1 MKKSESIGLIAAAL
15 TRVVLPA
22 IKRSGYN
29 PDTRSNFA
37 KLEEIIDEVRPLLQA
52 EKVVILQ
59 DANEDSPPNMIYI
72 TTTLLHESGE
82 WISGSSGVTVIGRR
96 KAKDDGG
103 GFHPPDAQAW
113 GGGQSYAR
121 RYSLTALLCIATE
134 DDDDGNRAT
143 RRGQRQ
149 IARQAT
155 RQEHGAP
162 VPGQPLD
169 PKLMPVGENRGSPIA
184 EKSVATL
191 RRALQFCRQGKLVA
205 EEAVILGEIKRRG
218 NEAAAAEQLLR
229 DAAGAPATDAGA

>member
-1 MKKSESIGLIAAAL
+1 MKTSPTFTLIAAAL
-15 TRVVLPA
+15 TKVVMPA
-22 IKRSGYN
+22 IRRSGYN

-52 EKVVILQ
+52 EKIVILQ
-59 DANEDSPPNMIYI
+59 DANEDSPPNMVYI

-143 RRGQRQ
+143 RRGQWK

-155 RQEHGAP
+155 RQEQGAP
-162 VPGQPLD
+162 LPGQPLD
-169 PKLMPVGENRGSPIA
+169 PTKMPVGENRGSPIA
-184 EKSVATL
+184 EKSIATL
-191 RRALQFCRQGKLVA
+191 RRALLHCREHKLAA

-218 NEAAAAEQLLR
+218 NEATAAEALLR
-229 DAAGAPATDAGA
+229 EASAVDGQKKQ